1 MLDTGPKVNSKCF
14 RRARQPDRV
23 TADPHGDGMRD
34 RGVVQ
39 IYEIQDPREAE
50 AMAALGVDHLGSV
63 LLSKDDWKQEV
74 IRDTVACVQ
83 RSGTRSSLIPLYR
96 EPDTIFRT
104 LEYYAP
110 DIVHFCD
117 VLDTDHMHGFIA
129 LQESVRARFPDI
141 AIMRSIPIAPPGKA
155 DMVPTL
161 ELAGA
166 LEAVSDWF
174 LTDTLLLEH
183 TNAIDSGQP
192 VTGFVGITGDTC
204 DWDMAR
210 RLVASAQIP
219 VILAG
224 GLGPE
229 NVADAIAHT
238 RPAGVDSCTR
248 TNAVDAEGRPV
259 RFRKDP
265 ERVTRFIENSRC
277 APAWTQQS

>member
-1 MLDTGPKVNSKCF
+1 
-14 RRARQPDRV
+14 
-23 TADPHGDGMRD
+23 MRD

-63 LLSKDDWKQEV
+63 LLSADDWKRDA
-74 IRDTVACVQ
+74 IRDTVDCVQ
-83 RSGTRSSLIPLYR
+83 RAGARSSLIPLYR
-96 EPDTIFRT
+96 DPDTIFRT

-117 VLDTDHMHGFIA
+117 VLDMEHLQSFIS
-129 LQESVRARFPDI
+129 LQESVRTRFPEI
-141 AIMRSIPIAPPGKA
+141 AIMRSIPIAPPGKT

-161 ELAGA
+161 ELAGE

-183 TNAIDSGQP
+183 ADTLDDGQP
-192 VTGFVGITGDTC
+192 VTGFVGITGDIC

-210 RLVASAQIP
+210 RLVDSARIP

-224 GLGPE
+224 GLGPG
-229 NVADAIAHT
+229 NVAAGITRT

-248 TNAVDAEGRPV
+248 TNAVDDTGQAV
-259 RFRKDP
+259 RFQKDP
-265 ERVTRFIENSRC
+265 DRVRQFVDNARN
-277 APAWTQQS
+277 APGWRRSGYTPPSFA